1 MACYIAQRTQT
12 HLNIELSEK
21 LLTAPLEQVMKLAT
35 VHVYQNNQLINS
47 FAIEEQVQIAEA
59 NIFERIMM
67 WFGNLFN
74 FFGQQTAKD
83 QHTSLG

>member
-1 MACYIAQRTQT
+1 
-12 HLNIELSEK
+12 
-21 LLTAPLEQVMKLAT
+21 
-35 VHVYQNNQLINS
+35 VYQNNQLINS

-74 FFGQQTAKD
+74 FFGQQTTED